1 MTDRR
6 PSIDRRPRGSIAAV
20 AGAIKASSPKG
31 VRWSSS
37 RSLRSTALKQCHT
50 DGIVYDMKIVQA
62 RIDAATE
69 AALARLRRQT
79 GMTDSQLV
87 RKGLELVSQ
96 GMKPPR
102 ARRVRGVGRFASRR
116 SDLGSNKAHLSSF
129 GRS

>member
-1 MTDRR
+1 
-6 PSIDRRPRGSIAAV
+6 
-20 AGAIKASSPKG
+20 
-31 VRWSSS
+31 
-37 RSLRSTALKQCHT
+37 
-50 DGIVYDMKIVQA
+50 MKIVQA

-96 GMKPPR
+96 SMRPVMV
-102 ARRVRGVGRFASRR
+102 RRVRGLGRFASGR
-116 SDLGSNKAHLSSF
+116 SDLGSNKAHLAGF